1 MLMILQVR
9 DGSLIY
15 IGFSETCIPA
25 GILVNPTSLEAFNSG
40 IPLVFSE

>member
-1 MLMILQVR
+1 MGVLYITC
-9 DGSLIY
+9 

-25 GILVNPTSLEAFNSG
+25 GILVNPASREAFNSG